1 MNPKIEARRMT
12 LTIERRATR
21 VTLDGKTLKAVE
33 LGISLPFAYKA
44 ASLNAVK
51 GGDMHR
57 VFVIETITVGTEVFD
72 VLGADLLRDRDWL
85 AGKGGIC
92 KEGGRCCV
100 EIVAP
105 NRPVLYIDTSGYDY
119 PRYVARLG

>member
-1 MNPKIEARRMT
+1 MNPKIEANRMT
-12 LTIERRATR
+12 LSIERRVTH
-21 VTLDGKTLKAVE
+21 VTLNGKKIKAVE

-44 ASLNAVK
+44 ANLHAVK

-57 VFVIETITVGTEVFD
+57 VFVIETITVGADVFD
-72 VLGADLLRDRDWL
+72 VLSADLLWNRDWL